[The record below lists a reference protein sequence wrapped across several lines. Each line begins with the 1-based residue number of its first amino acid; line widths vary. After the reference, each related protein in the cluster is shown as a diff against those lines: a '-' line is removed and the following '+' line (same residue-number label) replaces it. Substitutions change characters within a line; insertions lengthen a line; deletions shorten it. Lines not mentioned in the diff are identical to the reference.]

1 MTQYFF
7 SDSNNV
13 DMNKESFNKDNFEN
27 GNTKVKGF
35 RNWTQPME
43 QDLLETGGKVINSDS
58 SLEKGSSAFNRVLLK
73 VILFLQTENF

>member
-43 QDLLETGGKVINSDS
+43 QDLLETGGKVINSDP